1 MIHSKIFTKI
11 EMLTILA
18 TVTDGLMISM
28 AVTWCYT
35 SVIYS
40 VVSQQKQSMMMDDD
54 AMDDDGIDDW

>member
-35 SVIYS
+35 TVVVI
-40 VVSQQKQSMMMDDD
+40 VVNSFICK
-54 AMDDDGIDDW
+54 